1 MSYCSHTSALTVDK
15 FSAKRRA
22 FGVRL
27 CLSMRVLAGVERPS
41 KREIRPKLLTAI
53 ACLDG
58 LAAVSSRELLDV
70 LSVGWSGCVW
80 PIPEEADLLCLTV
93 FAGRT
98 SFSRA
103 ERAVAFLVPGLLH
116 EGVWGS
122 VFFTLVGLLGCCLGN
137 CS

>member
-1 MSYCSHTSALTVDK
+1 MSYCSHTRALTVGK
-15 FSAKRRA
+15 FSARRRA

-27 CLSMRVLAGVERPS
+27 CLSMRVLAGVDRPS
-41 KREIRPKLLTAI
+41 KREMRPKLLRAI
-53 ACLDG
+53 ACLVG
-58 LAAVSSRELLDV
+58 LAAVSSREWLGA
-70 LSVGWSGCVW
+70 LSVGWSDCVW
-80 PIPEEADLLCLTV
+80 PISAEAALLCLTV
-93 FAGRT
+93 LAGRM

-122 VFFTLVGLLGCCLGN
+122 VFLTLVGLLGCCLGD

>member
-1 MSYCSHTSALTVDK
+1 
-15 FSAKRRA
+15 
-22 FGVRL
+22 
-27 CLSMRVLAGVERPS
+27 MRVLAGVERPS

-58 LAAVSSRELLDV
+58 LAAVSSLGLLDV
-70 LSVGWSGCVW
+70 LSADWSGCVW

-103 ERAVAFLVPGLLH
+103 KRAVAFLVPGLLH

-122 VFFTLVGLLGCCLGN
+122 VFFYLSRASWLLFR
-137 CS
+137 